1 MEVYNDLA
9 NIIGSYGNK
18 ITLHK
23 LRSSEPH
30 AIYYMYY
37 NNYEFRYSF
46 GSHGTYGISIK
57 NFYKEEGTL
66 FDGDCWHKD
75 GDEEVSPKLP
85 EEIVGLVAEM
95 KHYFENK
102 EE

>member
-46 GSHGTYGISIK
+46 GSHGTYGISI
-57 NFYKEEGTL
+57 
-66 FDGDCWHKD
+66 
-75 GDEEVSPKLP
+75 
-85 EEIVGLVAEM
+85 
-95 KHYFENK
+95 
-102 EE
+102 